1 MLADR
6 ERGLLFQNDF
16 NFITDREEVLVSL
29 CNGALETNSY
39 YNRGNLFSLL
49 LQFMGSTTQHRPSP
63 WHHFFWAPNARA
75 GAGIGIGKLIFFE
88 FRSCSGW

>member
-49 LQFMGSTTQHRPSP
+49 LQFALHRGIISSGHRMPVLVLGLGS
-63 WHHFFWAPNARA
+63 
-75 GAGIGIGKLIFFE
+75 GI
-88 FRSCSGW
+88 